1 MSVIGNEF
9 SGLPIADLIGGP
21 LKAAC
26 DAQVRLAKAT
36 ADFITSVGFN
46 PELDQAKGTPTGKLV
61 PRQVDF
67 SFWRPIP
74 LTKPE
79 VLATGTVT
87 FVGGDNSAAVT
98 SIKVGAVEVLAVNG
112 ASAVQGGATASDT
125 AATVAAQIN
134 RLSSTPKYTASSN
147 GAVVTIAAS
156 AGTGASPNGTAITV
170 GVTAGGGN
178 PALTGAAT
186 PMAGGS
192 DAGGETQVQKV
203 VLSVPFLSVV
213 NVPALM
219 VKNVDIVFDMEV
231 KSSES
236 HKDDT
241 SMEASLDA
249 TAKVGWGPFSAE
261 VKIHGAVSAHQENTR
276 STDRSAKYHVQV
288 QARDDGMPE
297 GLSRVLDILQKAIAP
312 VSVSKAV
319 DLKTANVAQK
329 HASV

>member
-21 LKAAC
+21 LNAAC
-26 DAQVRLAKAT
+26 DAQIRLAKAT

-46 PELDQAKGTPTGKLV
+46 PELDSSGKPTGKIV

-67 SFWRPIP
+67 SFWQPVP
-74 LTKPE
+74 LNKPE
-79 VLATGTVT
+79 VLASGTIT
-87 FVGGDNSAAVT
+87 FSGGDSTSAVT
-98 SIKVGAVEVLAVNG
+98 SIKVGLIEILAV
-112 ASAVQGGATASDT
+112 ASAPPVPGGATAADT
-125 AATVAAQIN
+125 AAAVAAQIN
-134 RLSSTPKYTASSN
+134 RLSSSPKYAASVTGSTVTITASP
-147 GAVVTIAAS
+147 
-156 AGTGASPNGTAITV
+156 GTGASANTAPITF
-170 GVTAGGGN
+170 GVTAGTGT
-178 PALTGAAT
+178 ALAAAAT
-186 PMAGGS
+186 SLSGGS

-203 VLSVPFLSVV
+203 VLSVPFLAVV

-219 VKNVDIVFDMEV
+219 IKTVDVVFDMEV

-236 HKDDT
+236 HKDDK

-261 VKIHGAVSAHQENTR
+261 VKIHGAISAHQENTR

-288 QARDDGMPE
+288 HASDDGMPE

-312 VSVSKAV
+312 VSISKAT

-329 HASV
+329 QAAA